1 MDELTN
7 ETSETPTPLP
17 RDVMGDSV
25 WASSPD
31 MPLHLRVLKM
41 IVQGQADEERLQQAL
56 DIAHEIYEL
65 ETAGVALDEYRS
77 VPDFIGTF
85 PGGERCPDP
94 MPPFACLDLAARP
107 STLGRCSNGERLASP
122 WGETA
127 FVKCDLEKRLAM
139 S

>member
-25 WASSPD
+25 SASSPD
-31 MPLHLRVLKM
+31 MPLHLRM
-41 IVQGQADEERLQQAL
+41 IVQGQVDEERLQQAL

-77 VPDFIGTF
+77 
-85 PGGERCPDP
+85 
-94 MPPFACLDLAARP
+94 
-107 STLGRCSNGERLASP
+107 AS
-122 WGETA
+122 
-127 FVKCDLEKRLAM
+127 
-139 S
+139 

>member
-1 MDELTN
+1 MDDLTN

-25 WASSPD
+25 SASSSD

-41 IVQGQADEERLQQAL
+41 IVQGQVDEERLQQAL

-77 VPDFIGTF
+77 
-85 PGGERCPDP
+85 
-94 MPPFACLDLAARP
+94 
-107 STLGRCSNGERLASP
+107 AS
-122 WGETA
+122 
-127 FVKCDLEKRLAM
+127 
-139 S
+139 